1 MHSTGLGTKL
11 VPVRL
16 QSGNV
21 ATLYEVQPLHRQ
33 YGKEIAIANESK
45 AVNSPEPFPSTTTAH
60 QFAGLDLLSTAILIV
75 DKDRR
80 IMHANT
86 AAENLFA
93 FSRKN
98 AKGTLLTRVLT
109 DADRDVH
116 DVLEHVFSEQT
127 GFSGSSISVALP
139 NRTVLQCSMVA
150 TPTESGNVVL
160 EFQALDQQLRIA
172 REERL
177 LEQQKRNRE
186 LLRNLAHEIKN
197 PLGGIRGAAQLLG
210 QELENE
216 ALTEYTQVIVSEADR
231 LQKLLDRLLTPHRLP
246 KIERIN
252 VHEILEYVRNVL
264 QLEFSEQLLIQRDY
278 DISLPDIEADREQL
292 VQAFLNVM
300 RNAAQAIGGIGEVA
314 IQTRIAR
321 QVTIARERH
330 KLALEIRICD
340 KGPGVPDHLRES
352 LFNPLVSGREG
363 GIGVGL
369 SIAQNF
375 INQHGGVIEFE
386 SAPGDTKFLI
396 TLPVRNRQAG

>member
-1 MHSTGLGTKL
+1 MW
-11 VPVRL
+11 R
-16 QSGNV
+16 
-21 ATLYEVQPLHRQ
+21 AR
-33 YGKEIAIANESK
+33 GKEIAIASERKEVTTQDPSI
-45 AVNSPEPFPSTTTAH
+45 SPPNNNLY
-60 QFAGLDLLSTAILIV
+60 AGLDLLSTAILIV

-80 IMHANT
+80 IVHANT

-98 AKGTLLTRVLT
+98 AKGALLTRVLT

-116 DVLEHVFSEQT
+116 DVLEHVLAEQT
-127 GFSGSSISVALP
+127 GFSGSSISVALA
-139 NRTVLQCSMVA
+139 NRTVLHCSMVA
-150 TPTESGNVVL
+150 SPTEMGAVVL
-160 EFQALDQQLRIA
+160 EFQALNQQLKIA

-216 ALTEYTQVIVSEADR
+216 SLTEYTQVIVSEADR
-231 LQKLLDRLLTPHRLP
+231 LQKLLDRLLAPHRLP
-246 KIERIN
+246 KIETIN
-252 VHEILEYVRNVL
+252 VHEVLEYVRNVL
-264 QLEFSEQLLIQRDY
+264 HLEFSEQLVIQRDY
-278 DISLPDIEADREQL
+278 DISLPDIDADREQL
-292 VQAFLNVM
+292 VQAFLNVL
-300 RNAAQAIGGIGEVA
+300 RNAAQAIGGVGEVV
-314 IQTRIAR
+314 IQTRVAR

-330 KLALEIRICD
+330 RLALEIRICD
-340 KGPGVPDHLRES
+340 RGPGIPEHLRES

-386 SAPGDTKFLI
+386 SMPGDTKFLI
-396 TLPVRNRQAG
+396 ILPVRTRPAG